1 MASAKDKELIN
12 FCDNVRV
19 LFSTNN
25 IVDSVME
32 KQKMQFITIL
42 SDKNILSILK
52 DEEMMTTLQS
62 FFDNNL
68 NVSQTSKKTFMH
80 RNTLIYRLEKVRKT
94 IGLNLKNFEDA
105 VIFENLNTIYK
116 KFF

>member
-1 MASAKDKELIN
+1 MSISKEKELMS

-25 IVDSVME
+25 IVDSVIE
-32 KQKMQFITIL
+32 KQKMQFVKIL
-42 SDKNILSILK
+42 SDKSILSILQ
-52 DEEMMTTLQS
+52 DEEMMTTLKA

-68 NVSQTSKKTFMH
+68 NVSQTSKVSFMH
-80 RNTLIYRLEKVRKT
+80 RNTLIYRLEKVRRT